1 MLEREEQQKDQ
12 SAAPQSPDVEQQE
25 LSLLPPPPSE
35 GRELPLLKRKHPVV
49 KLPKGSIVVEESPQ
63 EENKSNI
70 FKIFYFLFF
79 IMSKRARLR
88 GEDARRAGLN
98 AWETPEGRRWL
109 LKALNPNDTTVPTTG
124 IPTLKCRNI
133 SVLNWQGEY
142 SIDAPETI
150 SSTVPSYD
158 STLFLYQH
166 PLIFGLSASRP
177 TGTLDIR
184 EYNGMLKVVRSPGEN
199 AQSYSIVCGTVPDK
213 PVGITRC
220 SRYLNNQID
229 PSIFKKDE
237 SLAGRRVL
245 YSTLTQKSRMI
256 YGGATIIPTC
266 SSFNN
271 SGSLAVSQQI
281 FIPRKSTLPVN
292 NNVELQSY
300 TNEDFPDTSDTVQN
314 PQMYYGRYQDGA
326 YIPYKMNEPASM
338 PYVGSEQQ
346 ITTRSP
352 YYVTGVSFIGATA
365 GVDANNK
372 YRLHEVKGVA
382 SAVTQKGITITPEPT
397 NGTETKFF
405 VVTGIRFYI
414 MTFTGQKGYF
424 TVSLGEK
431 IAGNDNNTVDS
442 NIIYQTEQHIAEK
455 VVTKVGAV
463 DVDCT
468 TGTTEESL
476 VPKAVADELTLDDL
490 YIELPKEF
498 TAYQWNSNYLEL
510 ANPLGTN
517 WISEDISQ
525 EVGVV
530 DPQLKIGT
538 IPPFNG
544 QSIITVHTSGV
555 SNTAPIKMILRYG
568 VEILLVAAS
577 PYSPF
582 KFMSPRY
589 DESAIKSYAR
599 CIRAMKDAYFANA
612 GSVPGQ
618 LDYTNKLM
626 TLIENDSADD
636 LNRTLNQGGTWLGV
650 VQ

>member
-1 MLEREEQQKDQ
+1 M
-12 SAAPQSPDVEQQE
+12 DVEE
-25 LSLLPPPPSE
+25 R
-35 GRELPLLKRKHPVV
+35 G
-49 KLPKGSIVVEESPQ
+49 Q
-63 EENKSNI
+63 EENIELFKYIQNFFFYI
-70 FKIFYFLFF
+70 FV
-79 IMSKRARLR
+79 MSKRARLS

-142 SIDAPETI
+142 SIDAPENI

-166 PLIFGLSASRP
+166 PLIFGLSATRP
-177 TGTLDIR
+177 SGCMDLR
-184 EYNGMLKVVRSPGEN
+184 EYSGMIEIVKGTPSQAGD
-199 AQSYSIVCGTVPDK
+199 ATYSIVCGTVPDK
-213 PVGITRC
+213 PISLTRC
-220 SRYLNNQID
+220 ARYLNNQID
-229 PSIFKKDE
+229 PSIFKKDD

-314 PQMYYGRYQDGA
+314 PQMYYGRFQDGA
-326 YIPYKMNEPASM
+326 YIPYKMNEPAAM

-352 YYVTGVSFIGATA
+352 YYITGVSFIGATA
-365 GVDANNK
+365 AADQGN
-372 YRLHEVKGVA
+372 YTLREVKAVP
-382 SAVTQKGITITPEPT
+382 SAVTEKGITLKPEK
-397 NGTETKFF
+397 NGNNETTFY

-414 MTFTGQKGYF
+414 MTFTGQKGHF
-424 TVSLGEK
+424 TVSLGEEK
-431 IAGNDNNTVDS
+431 TFAGKNS
-442 NIIYQTEQHIAEK
+442 NIIYSSEQHVAKALVTGNGIDYKTGATENSVIAAA
-455 VVTKVGAV
+455 TAG
-463 DVDCT
+463 DL
-468 TGTTEESL
+468 SL
-476 VPKAVADELTLDDL
+476 ADL
-490 YIELPKEF
+490 YIELPKEL
-498 TAYQWNSNYLEL
+498 TAYQWNTEDLDLS
-510 ANPLGTN
+510 NPLGV
-517 WISEDISQ
+517 WWVSEDVTTDNNAEDS
-525 EVGVV
+525 
-530 DPQLKIGT
+530 QLKIGT

-626 TLIENDSADD
+626 TLIENDSAED

>member
-1 MLEREEQQKDQ
+1 MLEEEEQQKDQ
-12 SAAPQSPDVEQQE
+12 SAGSQSQDAELQE
-25 LSLLPPPPSE
+25 PLLLPPPPSKE
-35 GRELPLLKRKHPVV
+35 PEVPLLRRKRPVE
-49 KLPKGSIVVEESPQ
+49 KLPKGSIVVEGSPQ

-79 IMSKRARLR
+79 IMSKRARLS
-88 GEDARRAGLN
+88 GEEARRAGLN

-150 SSTVPSYD
+150 SSTIPSYD

-166 PLIFGLSASRP
+166 PLIFGLSASRS
-177 TGTLDIR
+177 TGVMDIR
-184 EYNGMLKVVRSPGEN
+184 EYNGMLKVVRSPGGG
-199 AQSYSIVCGTVPDK
+199 AQSYSIVCGSIPEK
-213 PVGITRC
+213 PVGVTRC
-220 SRYLNNQID
+220 ARYLNNQID

-292 NNVELQSY
+292 NNIELQSY

-314 PQMYYGRYQDGA
+314 PQMYYGRFQDGA
-326 YIPYKMNEPASM
+326 YIPYKMNEPAAM

-365 GVDANNK
+365 GVDNDGN
-372 YRLHEVKGVA
+372 YRLHEVKGVP
-382 SAVTQKGITITPEPT
+382 SPVTQKGITITPEPT
-397 NGTETKFF
+397 NGTETKFY

-424 TVSLGEK
+424 TVSLGER
-431 IAGNDNNTVDS
+431 IANNDNNTIDS
-442 NIIYQTEQHIAEK
+442 NIIYESEQHVAKQVI
-455 VVTKVGAV
+455 TKVNNVYV
-463 DVDCT
+463 DYT

-476 VPKAVADELTLDDL
+476 IASAVADKLKLDDL
-490 YIELPKEF
+490 YIELPKDF

-517 WISEDISQ
+517 WVSEDISQ
-525 EVGVV
+525 EVGAV
-530 DPQLKIGT
+530 DPQLKLGT

-626 TLIENDSADD
+626 TLIENDSAED

>member
-1 MLEREEQQKDQ
+1 
-12 SAAPQSPDVEQQE
+12 
-25 LSLLPPPPSE
+25 
-35 GRELPLLKRKHPVV
+35 
-49 KLPKGSIVVEESPQ
+49 
-63 EENKSNI
+63 
-70 FKIFYFLFF
+70 
-79 IMSKRARLR
+79 MSKRARIS
-88 GEDARRAGLN
+88 GEDARRAGLH

-142 SIDAPETI
+142 SIEAPEQI
-150 SSTVPSYD
+150 NANIPSYD

-166 PLIFGLSASRP
+166 PLIFGLSATRP
-177 TGTLDIR
+177 TGCMDMR
-184 EYNGMLKVVRSPGEN
+184 EFDGMFKVVRSPGAG
-199 AQSYSIVCGTVPDK
+199 AQSYSIVCGSASDK
-213 PVGITRC
+213 PVTFTRC
-220 SRYLNNQID
+220 ARYLNNQID
-229 PSIFKKDE
+229 PSIFKRDE
-237 SLAGRRVL
+237 SLAGRRLL
-245 YSTLTQKSRMI
+245 YATLTQKSRMI

-266 SSFNN
+266 SNFNN

-292 NNVELQSY
+292 NNIELQSY

-314 PQMYYGRYQDGA
+314 PQMYYGRFQDGA
-326 YIPYKMNEPASM
+326 YIPYKMNEPAAM

-352 YYVTGVSFIGATA
+352 YYVIGVSFIGATA
-365 GVDANNK
+365 AAVDNA
-372 YRLHEVKGVA
+372 YTLHEVKGVCG
-382 SAVTQKGITITPEPT
+382 SITQKGITITPEST
-397 NGTETKFF
+397 NGTETKFY
-405 VVTGIRFYI
+405 VVTGVRFYI
-414 MTFTGQKGYF
+414 MTYTGQKGYF
-424 TVSLGEK
+424 TVSLGEQSTE
-431 IAGNDNNTVDS
+431 ANVAS
-442 NIIYQTEQHIAEK
+442 NIVYSSEQHT
-455 VVTKVGAV
+455 TKNIVSSVGGVAV
-463 DVDCT
+463 DNT
-468 TGTTEESL
+468 TGTTEDTNVSS
-476 VPKAVADELTLDDL
+476 AICAALTLDNL

-510 ANPLGTN
+510 ANPLGTS
-517 WISEDISQ
+517 WISEDIAR
-525 EVGVV
+525 GNNIT
-530 DPQLKIGT
+530 DTQLLVGT

-599 CIRAMKDAYFANA
+599 CIRSMKDAYFANA

-626 TLIENDSADD
+626 TLIENDSAED